1 MNGLKILTGY
11 VIICV
16 SFMYT
21 VLRAEMSSQR
31 RAQDPMTMRKCRL
44 ESWLGDYMQ
53 FRQTADGKNVFL
65 SVMK

>member
-31 RAQDPMTMRKCRL
+31 KAQDPMTMRN
-44 ESWLGDYMQ
+44 
-53 FRQTADGKNVFL
+53 ADWKAGLVIICSFARPQMEKMFFSL
-65 SVMK
+65 